1 MVQELRLSEV
11 LCHKCSGLCCRYL
24 ALPIDKPTNKGD
36 FDDIRWFL
44 AHKGISVFVDEGDW
58 YINID
63 NPCRHLTRNNRCA
76 IYEHRPRICRGY
88 EHKSCDFQSNKYDYE
103 LYLTS
108 MEDLDRY
115 FLQRQRRR
123 KKKKT
128 VKKKK

>member
-1 MVQELRLSEV
+1 LSEV

-63 NPCRHLTRNNRCA
+63 NRCQHLTKNHRCA
-76 IYEHRPRICRGY
+76 IYKHRPRICRGY
-88 EHKSCDFQSNKYDYE
+88 EHKSCDFQSSNYDYE
-103 LYLTS
+103 LHLTG

-115 FLQRQRRR
+115 LLQRQRRR